1 MLSSSLFPF
10 VLSRVHVLFMLS
22 VFIYVYW
29 WPTQFPC
36 QKIFVSFNSTTTTE
50 QQLLTLPEFAP
61 GFSEVRVAQSFGF
74 CVVFCRWL
82 LVLLPCFW
90 SLYWLSFNLRLL
102 INSLV
107 SFGHCIG
114 CPSIYDFWL
123 TLWYLVVIVLAVLQS
138 TISD

>member
-1 MLSSSLFPF
+1 MNQGTALVGIAYPFGAVPGFVHVLMWDSCYSFVKLHVFKFLVPCCDVRYDFRVKTMLGSSLFPF

-74 CVVFCRWL
+74 CVVSCR
-82 LVLLPCFW
+82 
-90 SLYWLSFNLRLL
+90 
-102 INSLV
+102 
-107 SFGHCIG
+107 
-114 CPSIYDFWL
+114 
-123 TLWYLVVIVLAVLQS
+123 
-138 TISD
+138 